1 MTSVRR
7 ALPRRLLVAAIALGV
22 LIGLS
27 APAAAEPATPAP
39 STPAPTNTTPT
50 SPPPA
55 TQAPDAYI
63 VVDAETGRVLLAKD
77 EHAPHLTASTIKVF
91 TALVALERRSLNAPI
106 TVSAL
111 AAAQPASKIDMQA
124 GSTWTMDQAIHSL
137 LIISANDAAYAIA
150 ESTGGDLAG
159 FAKVAAATAKRLGMK
174 DTTFQ
179 DPAGLDGAEGY
190 GGGTRSSAYDLAI
203 VGRNALTIPAIADT
217 AALPTYEFT
226 DPSGAGRRLVN
237 HNRGFLTTYP
247 GAIGLKTGY
256 TSQAGRTL
264 ITAARR
270 DGRTLVAVVLNT
282 WDDTGWSGYLLDQA
296 FAGTTSAGPVTT
308 LPPARAVTF
317 DDRMAGFA
325 TLPEAFRTALDAVT
339 TATGLSTVAA
349 APTAA
354 PQPST
359 TTATASPA
367 ADAVAAPVAAA
378 PAPTP
383 VVTASDAGGWT
394 FGSVARVAGIV
405 LGVLLVVLVALR
417 RRAVKRQRARRRE
430 LLRAHREARRRGMID
445 IIEPD
450 DADVRVVPGTTSH
463 HVSAARRYPNE
474 RRVQR
479 AARPRRD
486 SEPHRDRNR

>member
-7 ALPRRLLVAAIALGV
+7 ALPRRLLVAAIALVV
-22 LIGLS
+22 LVGLS
-27 APAAAEPATPAP
+27 APAAAEPV
-39 STPAPTNTTPT
+39 TPAPTNSTPT

-63 VVDAETGRVLLAKD
+63 VVDAGTGRVLLAKD

-91 TALVALERRSLNAPI
+91 TALVALERRSLNSPV
-106 TVSAL
+106 TVSAT

-159 FAKVAAATAKRLGMK
+159 FAKMAAATAKRLGMK
-174 DTTFQ
+174 DTTFH
-179 DPAGLDGAEGY
+179 DPAGLDGAQGF
-190 GGGTRSSAYDLAI
+190 GGGTQSSAYDLAI

-296 FAGTTSAGPVTT
+296 FAGTTSSGPVTT
-308 LPPARAVTF
+308 LPPTRAVTF

-325 TLPEAFRTALDAVT
+325 TLPEAFRTAFDAVT
-339 TATGLSTVAA
+339 NATGLSTAA
-349 APTAA
+349 AAAAATAD

-359 TTATASPA
+359 TSATASPTA
-367 ADAVAAPVAAA
+367 NAVVAPAAAA
-378 PAPTP
+378 PAPAP
-383 VVTASDAGGWT
+383 VVASSDAGGWT

-405 LGVLLVVLVALR
+405 LGVLLVVLVVLR

-445 IIEPD
+445 IIEAD